1 VIVVLVARQSGKK
14 YVQGLVQAAVE
25 RNKVEEVRASL
36 RRLQDTVESVPQLVV
51 TLSHPELADA
61 EKLQVL
67 DSVVGEARPALV
79 TGFLDLLVRDGQTG
93 VLQHAVDLYEE
104 LYAELCGVQRAL
116 VETPILLSDSQ
127 KQRLHTALEEIVG
140 GQVSLEEQIN
150 PQVLGGLRI
159 SLGHRVIDASLQG
172 RLEALRQAVG

>member
-1 VIVVLVARQSGKK
+1 MLAASQSGKK

-25 RNKVEEVRASL
+25 RDKVEEVRVSL

-51 TLSHPELADA
+51 TLSHPELADD
-61 EKLQVL
+61 EKLQIL
-67 DSVVGEARPALV
+67 NTATGEDRPALV
-79 TGFLDLLVRDGQTG
+79 AGFINLIVRDRQTD
-93 VLQHAVDLYEE
+93 VLQHVADLYEG
-104 LYAELCGVQRAL
+104 LYEEMRGIQRAL
-116 VETPILLSDSQ
+116 VETPIPLSDSQ

-150 PQVLGGLRI
+150 PEVLGGLRI

>member
-1 VIVVLVARQSGKK
+1 MVLAARQSGKK

-25 RNKVEEVRASL
+25 RDKVEEVGKTL
-36 RRLQDTVESVPQLVV
+36 RQLQQAVEDVPQLIA
-51 TLSHPELADA
+51 TLSHPDLADD

-67 DSVVGEARPALV
+67 AAAVGEDRPALV
-79 TGFLDLLVRDGQTG
+79 AGFIDLIVRDGQTD
-93 VLQHAVDLYEE
+93 VLQHAADLYDE
-104 LYAELCGVQRAL
+104 LYDEVRGIQRAL
-116 VETPILLSDSQ
+116 VETPIPLSDSQ
-127 KQRLHTALEEIVG
+127 KQRLHTALEKIIG

-159 SLGHRVIDASLQG
+159 SLGHRIINASLQG

>member
-1 VIVVLVARQSGKK
+1 MLAASQSGKK

-25 RNKVEEVRASL
+25 RDKVEEVRVSL

-51 TLSHPELADA
+51 TLSHPELADD
-61 EKLQVL
+61 EKLQIL
-67 DSVVGEARPALV
+67 NTATGEDRIALV
-79 TGFLDLLVRDGQTG
+79 AGFLDLIIRDRQTD
-93 VLQHAVDLYEE
+93 VLQHVADLYEG
-104 LYAELCGVQRAL
+104 LCEEMRGIQRAL
-116 VETPILLSDSQ
+116 IETPIPLSDSQ

-159 SLGHRVIDASLQG
+159 SLGHRVIDVSLQG

>member
-1 VIVVLVARQSGKK
+1 MVLAASQSGKQ

-25 RNKVEEVRASL
+25 RDKVEEVRVSL

-51 TLSHPELADA
+51 TLRHPELADD
-61 EKLQVL
+61 EKLQML
-67 DSVVGEARPALV
+67 NTATGEDRIALV
-79 TGFLDLLVRDGQTG
+79 AGFLDLIIRDRQTD
-93 VLQHAVDLYEE
+93 VLQHVADLYEG
-104 LYAELCGVQRAL
+104 LCEEMRGIQRAL
-116 VETPILLSDSQ
+116 VETPISLSDSQ

-150 PQVLGGLRI
+150 PEVLGGLRI

>member
-1 VIVVLVARQSGKK
+1 VVLTARQSGKK

-25 RNKVEEVRASL
+25 RDKVEEVRVSL
-36 RRLQDTVESVPQLVV
+36 RKLQDTVESVPQLVA
-51 TLSHPELADA
+51 TLSHPDLPHD

-67 DSVVGEARPALV
+67 NMAIGEDQPALV
-79 TGFLDLLVRDGQTG
+79 AGFLDLLVRDGQTG
-93 VLQHAVDLYEE
+93 VLQHAADLYEQ
-104 LYAELCGVQRAL
+104 LYDEVRGVQRAL
-116 VETPILLSDSQ
+116 VETPTPLSDAQ
-127 KQRLHTALEEIVG
+127 KQRLHAALAKIVG
-140 GQVSLEEQIN
+140 GQVALEEQIN